1 MIWAR
6 VRSVVGSL
14 ILTVSSPASITLSA
28 DFTGT
33 VIEVVEGDTLV
44 VQRDTGT
51 EAVRLQGIDCPESK
65 QTHGEQATLATAA
78 MVFGKTVTV
87 KDLGRDRYHRT
98 MGEVTLSDGRNLNQ
112 ELVRSGACWWLPRS
126 SGHPNLQTLEAEAR
140 SAKRGLWADPN
151 PIPPWEWRTMK
162 KRYR

>member
-112 ELVRSGACWWLPRS
+112 ELVRSGACW
-126 SGHPNLQTLEAEAR
+126 
-140 SAKRGLWADPN
+140 
-151 PIPPWEWRTMK
+151 
-162 KRYR
+162 